1 MFYVNNRTTGES
13 LYNFS
18 QIQQDN
24 TKKLLKV
31 KLNIDGDLEYCFA
44 EILSNIENDEDN
56 LRTNSISKLLFYNF
70 NTLRVSG
77 GKKPLLLRH
86 SKISD
91 DEFALERL
99 QSKSWSYFI
108 ESLIEI
114 FKDDM
119 KYGEAIENE
128 VESDIIKNTIDN
140 LDY

>member
-13 LYNFS
+13 LHNL

-24 TKKLLKV
+24 TKKLLNV
-31 KLNIDGDLEYCFA
+31 ELNIDGDLEYYFNK
-44 EILSNIENDEDN
+44 ILSNIENDEDD
-56 LRTNSISKLLFYNF
+56 LRTNSISKFFFHNF
-70 NTLRVSG
+70 NTLRVRG

-86 SKISD
+86 SKMSD

-114 FKDDM
+114 SNDDVNMAKQLKM
-119 KYGEAIENE
+119 KQK
-128 VESDIIKNTIDN
+128 VTS
-140 LDY
+140 

>member
-31 KLNIDGDLEYCFA
+31 KLNIDGDLEYCFT

-70 NTLRVSG
+70 NTLRVS
-77 GKKPLLLRH
+77 
-86 SKISD
+86 
-91 DEFALERL
+91 
-99 QSKSWSYFI
+99 
-108 ESLIEI
+108 
-114 FKDDM
+114 
-119 KYGEAIENE
+119 
-128 VESDIIKNTIDN
+128 
-140 LDY
+140 